1 MIEVS
6 ITEIVLFAWA
16 VLATAYALKYKQ
28 QEQGAKM
35 FIRAL
40 MEDDKMRDTFVA
52 DFKEN
57 HMEERS

>member
-16 VLATAYALKYKQ
+16 VLASAYALKYKQ

>member
-6 ITEIVLFAWA
+6 ITEIVLFCWA

-28 QEQGAKM
+28 QAMSAKI

-40 MEDDKMRDTFVA
+40 MEDEKLRNNLVA
-52 DFKEN
+52 DFKE
-57 HMEERS
+57 HMEEQT

>member
-6 ITEIVLFAWA
+6 VTEIVLFAWA

-28 QEQGAKM
+28 QEMNAKV

-40 MEDDKMRDTFVA
+40 MEDDKLRNTLVA
-52 DFKEN
+52 DFKE
-57 HMEERS
+57 HRKEQT

>member
-6 ITEIVLFAWA
+6 LIEIALFCWA
-16 VLATAYALKYKQ
+16 VVATAYALKYRQ

-40 MEDDKMRDTFVA
+40 MEDKNLRDTVVA
-52 DFKEN
+52 DFKE
-57 HMEERS
+57 HMEEQS

>member
-28 QEQGAKM
+28 QEMSAKM

-40 MEDDKMRDTFVA
+40 MEDDKLRNNLVA
-52 DFKEN
+52 DFKE
-57 HMEERS
+57 HMEERT

>member
-6 ITEIVLFAWA
+6 ITEIVLFCWA
-16 VLATAYALKYKQ
+16 VLATAYALKYRQ

-35 FIRAL
+35 FIRAIL
-40 MEDDKMRDTFVA
+40 EDDKLRDTFVA

-57 HMEERS
+57 HMGEQS

>member
-6 ITEIVLFAWA
+6 VTEIVLFCWA
-16 VLATAYALKYKQ
+16 ILATAYALKYRQ

-40 MEDDKMRDTFVA
+40 MEDKNLRDTLVA
-52 DFKEN
+52 DFKE
-57 HMEERS
+57 HMEEQT

>member
-6 ITEIVLFAWA
+6 LIEIALFCWA
-16 VLATAYALKYKQ
+16 VIATAYALKYRQ

-40 MEDDKMRDTFVA
+40 MEDDKMRDTLVK
-52 DFKEN
+52 DFKE
-57 HMEERS
+57 HMEEQT

>member
-6 ITEIVLFAWA
+6 VTEIALFCWA
-16 VLATAYALKYKQ
+16 VLATAYALKYRQ

-40 MEDDKMRDTFVA
+40 MEDDKMRNNLVA
-52 DFKEN
+52 DFKE
-57 HMEERS
+57 HMEEQS

>member
-6 ITEIVLFAWA
+6 ITEVVLFCWA
-16 VLATAYALKYKQ
+16 VIATAYALKYRQ

-40 MEDDKMRDTFVA
+40 MEDDKLRNNLVA
-52 DFKEN
+52 DFKE
-57 HMEERS
+57 HMEEQT

>member
-40 MEDDKMRDTFVA
+40 MEDDKMRDALVK
-52 DFKEN
+52 DFKN
-57 HMEERS
+57 HMEEQT

>member
-6 ITEIVLFAWA
+6 ITEIALFCWA
-16 VLATAYALKYKQ
+16 VLATAYALKCKQ

-40 MEDDKMRDTFVA
+40 MEDDKMRDAIIA

-57 HMEERS
+57 HMEEQS

>member
-6 ITEIVLFAWA
+6 VTEMVLFCWA
-16 VLATAYALKYKQ
+16 ILATAYALKYRQ

-40 MEDDKMRDTFVA
+40 MEDKNLRDTVVA
-52 DFKEN
+52 DFKE
-57 HMEERS
+57 HMEEQT